1 MDEDSTPLHT
11 RLTDVGLEEKEA
23 SVVIL
28 LSTSTPLKA
37 SEVGR
42 EIGISRMD
50 SYNTLKRLQ
59 ERGLVMATLDKPMRF
74 TGLAITEVFQQLIN
88 HEEQELRRIK
98 AHYDEFNEGQ
108 SVISMPPVSP
118 LKEPSFSVVKERSY
132 IQAAM
137 ERIIDDAESTVWL
150 ILGKYGI
157 LHLVKT
163 GALKAANDATGRG
176 VSVKVLACLDK
187 TTLKFYEQLDS
198 GVEIR
203 HNESV
208 SMHGCI
214 VDGDVAVQNVSME
227 ANPVGRGKED
237 AALIIEA
244 PEFLSAQ
251 TDLITATWKNATPL
265 STARTFVE
273 LGENIE
279 PLQINLGA
287 GSFYRRFKEIVARD
301 LEDQHPDNENWT
313 NAILRQGDK
322 FLTSQPNLPELEL
335 LGIDISDLMR
345 TVGRRIGEEIVTNT
359 KDATQTDTEFW
370 DYLSKE
376 WAEMGMG
383 EMEIIGSP
391 PQSIK
396 IHDAG
401 SCGNAPQFGGPF
413 CHLDEGILEG
423 IVETMFDVKT
433 VAVERQCTGE
443 DNKHCCIDIIF
454 DQLDT

>member
-1 MDEDSTPLHT
+1 MVEVPTPLHA

-23 SVVIL
+23 DVVIL

-42 EIGISRMD
+42 QIGISRMD

-74 TGLAITEVFQQLIN
+74 TGLSISDVFQQLIN

-98 AHYDEFNEGQ
+98 AHYDEFNDGN
-108 SVISMPPVSP
+108 SSISMSDVSS

-132 IQAAM
+132 IQAAI
-137 ERIIDDAESTVWL
+137 ERIIDDAEMSVFL

-163 GALKAANDATGRG
+163 GALKAANEAATRG

-187 TTLKFYEQLDS
+187 ATLKFYEQLDS
-198 GVEIR
+198 AVEIR
-203 HNESV
+203 HSESV

-227 ANPVGRGKED
+227 SNPVGRGKED
-237 AALIIEA
+237 AALVIEA
-244 PEFLSAQ
+244 REFLTAQ
-251 TDLITATWKNATPL
+251 TDLINATWKSATPL

-273 LGENIE
+273 LGENTE

-287 GSFYRRFKEIVARD
+287 GSFYRRFKEIVSRD
-301 LEDQHPDNENWT
+301 IEDQHPDNKNWT
-313 NAILRQGDK
+313 NAILREGDK
-322 FLTSQPNLPELEL
+322 FLTSQPHLPELEL
-335 LGIDISDLMR
+335 LGIDVSELMR
-345 TVGRRIGEEIVTNT
+345 IVGRRIGEEIVTNT
-359 KDATQTDTEFW
+359 EDSTQTDQEFW
-370 DYLSKE
+370 EYLSKE
-376 WAEMGMG
+376 WADMGMG
-383 EMEIIGSP
+383 EMEIIGNP
-391 PQSIK
+391 PQSIR
-396 IHDAG
+396 IHDSG
-401 SCGNAPQFGGPF
+401 SCGKAPQFGGPF

-423 IVETMFDVKT
+423 IVEAKFGVKAA
-433 VAVERQCTGE
+433 AVERQCTDE
-443 DNKHCCIDIIF
+443 DSKHCRIDIIF